1 MRLLFELPQTE
12 KRAINEKLKGE
23 PILYCTPY
31 DIGGDGNLTEG
42 WIVITRNKLFNIH
55 DGEIILNVNI
65 KEAKNY
71 KSYVMV
77 GNGILEAD
85 INGETM
91 IIARYSMKHVPRYAY
106 IARILNLLAEGKKI
120 NIKSD
125 EDENICP
132 KCGRALK
139 KGSKVCRHC
148 LNKAAVL
155 KRLMG
160 MAKPHWKLLAI
171 AVALFWVLTGISLVT
186 PYVHRLFIDNCL
198 LPKSTKVKPGL
209 SSILF
214 YVGLITL
221 LQILNTLVTYVRG
234 KVMVN
239 VGSNLSAELRN
250 MVYKKIQS
258 LSLDYLS
265 KRKTGDLMNRV
276 TKDTERIKGFI
287 QNQAVF
293 GINQILILIGICIIL
308 FATNWKLAL
317 MIILPMPVVILFI
330 RITWK
335 KVHSMLH
342 KQWRSMDKANSLLQ
356 DILSGIRIVKSFGQE
371 EKEIERFKS
380 ASRDFADCSGGN
392 EKYFN
397 TIFPAINY
405 VMGAG
410 QFFVMYYGGK
420 LVLKHEMQIGE
431 LVQFTQYVGMLYGS
445 LNFMSFLPRMFADA
459 MTAVERIF
467 EIIDAEP
474 DIKDS
479 KDAKHKDIKGEI
491 ILKNVTFGYHSYE
504 PVLENINMDVTPGE
518 MIGLVGH
525 SGAGKSTLINLIM
538 RLYDVDDGEILID
551 GVDIKDISQKDLRSQ
566 IGVVLQENFL
576 FTGTILE
583 NIRYSKPNA
592 SLEEIITAAK
602 IANAHDFIIR
612 FPDGYDT
619 MVGENGHNLSG
630 GERQRISIARAIL
643 NNPKI
648 LILDE
653 ATASLDIEA
662 EQQIQE
668 ALGRLVKDRTTFAIA
683 HRLSTLKNANR
694 LLVIDRGKQ
703 AEMGTHDELIRKKGI
718 YYRLVMAQ
726 RQMTRVRK

>member
-1 MRLLFELPQTE
+1 
-12 KRAINEKLKGE
+12 
-23 PILYCTPY
+23 
-31 DIGGDGNLTEG
+31 
-42 WIVITRNKLFNIH
+42 
-55 DGEIILNVNI
+55 
-65 KEAKNY
+65 
-71 KSYVMV
+71 
-77 GNGILEAD
+77 
-85 INGETM
+85 
-91 IIARYSMKHVPRYAY
+91 
-106 IARILNLLAEGKKI
+106 
-120 NIKSD
+120 
-125 EDENICP
+125 
-132 KCGRALK
+132 
-139 KGSKVCRHC
+139 
-148 LNKAAVL
+148 
-155 KRLMG
+155 
-160 MAKPHWKLLAI
+160 
-171 AVALFWVLTGISLVT
+171 
-186 PYVHRLFIDNCL
+186 NCL

-239 VGSNLSAELRN
+239 VGSSLSAELRN